1 MQKETGGRR
10 WTDSAHESLYYQSMK
25 SKLILTLLA
34 TATVGLYAAKD
45 EPAKAI
51 PKEAFGVYSFE
62 DAQKQS
68 AKKKDPIVFLLV
80 NERTED
86 AKVEDA
92 GKITYWGLEKDNTV
106 VVLRPNSAGEWAR
119 RLPAALPAAMNAKD
133 LGKEYPRLVAMDPTG
148 SVVLTSV
155 AAAKLIDGGEDAV
168 KALNKEIKELAKNPP
183 KPTAAA
189 PATTPGAAPATPG
202 AAPAPATGAAGSVA
216 IQGATAEGWTSSDGR
231 TIQATLLEVAADKV
245 VLQLANGSKVD
256 VPLAKLNEASQK
268 RAAELKAASSK

>member
-1 MQKETGGRR
+1 
-10 WTDSAHESLYYQSMK
+10 MK

-34 TATVGLYAAKD
+34 TATVGLYAAK
-45 EPAKAI
+45 EEAAKAI

-86 AKVEDA
+86 AKVEGA

-119 RLPAALPAAMNAKD
+119 RLPAALPAAINAKD
-133 LGKEYPRLVAMDPTG
+133 LGKEYPRVVAMDHTG

-155 AAAKLIDGGEDAV
+155 PAAKLIDGGEDAV

-189 PATTPGAAPATPG
+189 PATTPGAAPTPAPATPG
-202 AAPAPATGAAGSVA
+202 AAPTTAPAAGAAGSVA
-216 IQGATAEGWTSSDGR
+216 IQGASTEGWTSSDGR

-245 VLQLANGSKVD
+245 VLQLANGNKVD
-256 VPLAKLNEASQK
+256 VPLAKLNDASKK
-268 RAAELKAASSK
+268 RAEELKAASSK

>member
-1 MQKETGGRR
+1 
-10 WTDSAHESLYYQSMK
+10 MK

-34 TATVGLYAAKD
+34 TATVGLYAAK
-45 EPAKAI
+45 EEAAKAI

-86 AKVEDA
+86 AKVEAA

-106 VVLRPNSAGEWAR
+106 VVLRPSSAGEWAR
-119 RLPAALPAAMNAKD
+119 RLPAALPAAINAKD
-133 LGKEYPRLVAMDPTG
+133 LGKEYPRVVAMDHSG

-155 AAAKLIDGGEDAV
+155 PAAKLIDGGEDAV

-183 KPTAAA
+183 KPTATPPAAA
-189 PATTPGAAPATPG
+189 PGSAPTPPAATP
-202 AAPAPATGAAGSVA
+202 PAGAAGSVA
-216 IQGATAEGWTSSDGR
+216 IQGASVEGWTSSDGR
-231 TIQATLLEVAADKV
+231 TIQATLLEVATDKV
-245 VLQLANGSKVD
+245 VLQLANGNKVD
-256 VPLAKLNEASQK
+256 VPLTKLNDASQK

>member
-1 MQKETGGRR
+1 
-10 WTDSAHESLYYQSMK
+10 MK

-45 EPAKAI
+45 EAAKAI

-86 AKVEDA
+86 AKVEGA

-133 LGKEYPRLVAMDPTG
+133 LGKEYPRLVAMDHTG

-189 PATTPGAAPATPG
+189 PATTPGAAPATP
-202 AAPAPATGAAGSVA
+202 APAPATGAAGSVA
-216 IQGATAEGWTSSDGR
+216 IQGAIAEGWTSSDGR

-268 RAAELKAASSK
+268 RAEELKAASSK

>member
-1 MQKETGGRR
+1 
-10 WTDSAHESLYYQSMK
+10 MK

-45 EPAKAI
+45 EAAKAI

-133 LGKEYPRLVAMDPTG
+133 LGKEYPRLVAMDHTG

-189 PATTPGAAPATPG
+189 PAATPG
-202 AAPAPATGAAGSVA
+202 AAPAPAPATGAAGAVA
-216 IQGATAEGWTSSDGR
+216 IQGASAEGWTSSDGR

>member
-1 MQKETGGRR
+1 
-10 WTDSAHESLYYQSMK
+10 MK

-34 TATVGLYAAKD
+34 TATVGLYAAK
-45 EPAKAI
+45 EEAAKAI

-86 AKVEDA
+86 AKVEGA
-92 GKITYWGLEKDNTV
+92 GKIAYWGLEKDNTV

-119 RLPAALPAAMNAKD
+119 RLPAALPGAINAKD
-133 LGKEYPRLVAMDPTG
+133 LGKEYPRLVAMDHTG

-168 KALNKEIKELAKNPP
+168 KTLNKEIKELAKNPP

-189 PATTPGAAPATPG
+189 PATAPGATPAATPG
-202 AAPAPATGAAGSVA
+202 AAPTPAPATPGGAPTAAPAGGSVA
-216 IQGATAEGWTSSDGR
+216 IQGASAEGWTSSDGR

-245 VLQLANGSKVD
+245 VLQLANGNKVD
-256 VPLAKLNEASQK
+256 VPLAKLNDASKK
-268 RAAELKAASSK
+268 RAEELKAASAK